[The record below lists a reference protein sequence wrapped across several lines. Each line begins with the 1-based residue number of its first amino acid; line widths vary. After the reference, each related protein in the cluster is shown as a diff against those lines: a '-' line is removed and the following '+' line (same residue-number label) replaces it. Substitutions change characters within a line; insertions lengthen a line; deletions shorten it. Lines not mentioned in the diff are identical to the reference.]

1 MIETI
6 SILNGQGRDG
16 QPEPFE
22 RIDLHMGQVVSI
34 VGPTG
39 SGKTTFI
46 NDIELFADGN
56 TPSRR
61 RVLIDGAPAP
71 VEFRYNP
78 ARNPI
83 ALITQHTTFLSD
95 LPVRGVSDSVFL
107 QFGTGLQ
114 SRPEPAGRRPA
125 PHRFPASA

>member
-1 MIETI
+1 MIDTI
-6 SILNGQGRDG
+6 SILKGQGRDG

-56 TPSRR
+56 TPSGRR
-61 RVLIDGAPAP
+61 ILIDECRPRSSFVTIP
-71 VEFRYNP
+71 RRTP
-78 ARNPI
+78 
-83 ALITQHTTFLSD
+83 
-95 LPVRGVSDSVFL
+95 
-107 QFGTGLQ
+107 
-114 SRPEPAGRRPA
+114 SR
-125 PHRFPASA
+125 